1 MFIIKGPLLLLMPGA
16 PHGNRHMPGI
26 SGVRIGFLINMNPTD
41 DTQLTLPPGPR
52 TVLHWFDFICPF
64 CYVGQQRNQV
74 LTRHGLE
81 VVHLPF
87 QIHPD
92 IPPEGIAAGP
102 RTGHMYRALERE
114 AAKAGLPLNWP
125 PRLPDTRTA
134 LAAAEWAR
142 RHAPA
147 ASEEFNRALFAA
159 HFELGEDL
167 GDTAVILR
175 HAAEAGIDTD
185 ALVAALADGSA
196 KALLAEAE
204 TVGARYGVQATPTW
218 LIAGQLVSGLRP
230 EAEFEA
236 LSRAD

>member
-1 MFIIKGPLLLLMPGA
+1 M
-16 PHGNRHMPGI
+16 
-26 SGVRIGFLINMNPTD
+26 VRIAFLLHMNPTD
-41 DTQLTLPPGPR
+41 DAQLTLPPGP
-52 TVLHWFDFICPF
+52 
-64 CYVGQQRNQV
+64 
-74 LTRHGLE
+74 
-81 VVHLPF
+81 
-87 QIHPD
+87 
-92 IPPEGIAAGP
+92 
-102 RTGHMYRALERE
+102 
-114 AAKAGLPLNWP
+114 
-125 PRLPDTRTA
+125 
-134 LAAAEWAR
+134 
-142 RHAPA
+142 A
-147 ASEEFNRALFAA
+147 ASAEFNRALFAA

-185 ALVAALADGSA
+185 ALAAALADGSA